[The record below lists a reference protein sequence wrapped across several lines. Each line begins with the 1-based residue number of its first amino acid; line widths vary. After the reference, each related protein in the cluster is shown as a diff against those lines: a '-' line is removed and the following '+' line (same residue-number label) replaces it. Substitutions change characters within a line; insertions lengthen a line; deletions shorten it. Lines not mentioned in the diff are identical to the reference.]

1 MITTYSSSGGFLLTR
16 LSRGVT
22 KRRGWDSNPYIIS
35 THTPLARRDTVD
47 LGVTTV
53 PIISP
58 HTPLARRDT
67 VDLGVT
73 TVPIISTHTPL
84 ARRDHDVLAKSLDK
98 YNFYSHASREA

>member
-53 PIISP
+53 PIIS
-58 HTPLARRDT
+58 
-67 VDLGVT
+67 
-73 TVPIISTHTPL
+73 THTPL